1 MLTTILSLISAI
13 LLLVL
18 IIKLTI
24 FQRSMP
30 NIDEVLNDVGIS
42 IGDQLKQIFEN
53 PTVKKAYSI
62 LGKQSGEVRADAALR
77 NKAADKLLEGY
88 PSIGF
93 ILDQLD
99 LTPVE
104 GLQLLKDPLIGPFI
118 QGALQKGLK
127 GLQNPS
133 SSRAEGVM

>member
-1 MLTTILSLISAI
+1 
-13 LLLVL
+13 
-18 IIKLTI
+18 
-24 FQRSMP
+24 MP
-30 NIDEVLNDVGIS
+30 DIDEVLSDVGVS
-42 IGDQLKQIFEN
+42 IGEQLKEIFEN

-62 LGKQSGEVRADAALR
+62 LGKKGAEVKADTALR

-127 GLQNPS
+127 GLQNPGSNS
-133 SSRAEGVM
+133 SSSSGVGY